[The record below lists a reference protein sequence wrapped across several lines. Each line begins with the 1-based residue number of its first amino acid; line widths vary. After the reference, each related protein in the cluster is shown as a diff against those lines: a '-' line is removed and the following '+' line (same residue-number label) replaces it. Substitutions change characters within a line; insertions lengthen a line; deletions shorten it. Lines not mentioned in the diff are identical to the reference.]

1 LEQALGNGDLE
12 IVQSDPWGRPLR
24 IRVGSQLLTGQE
36 FVLRLGQTLGWGIL
50 PSNRF
55 TWERLQPKPGQQE
68 VYLFTYRGA
77 GHGVGLCQWGSRGLA
92 EQGYT
97 APQIL
102 NHYFPGTQVITL
114 S

>member
-1 LEQALGNGDLE
+1 M
-12 IVQSDPWGRPLR
+12 SSGR
-24 IRVGSQLLTGQE
+24 
-36 FVLRLGQTLGWGIL
+36 WGIL